1 MLLFQCPDADTS
13 VPFAG
18 LRLFPLTPNLKESN
32 DVFRACVAY
41 VQDEAFTLPLYFPSA
56 LQITKLASAN

>member
-32 DVFRACVAY
+32 DVFRACVSSLWKN
-41 VQDEAFTLPLYFPSA
+41 EAISRDASINLYAVAGS
-56 LQITKLASAN
+56 IM

>member
-1 MLLFQCPDADTS
+1 MLTHQCP
-13 VPFAG
+13 
-18 LRLFPLTPNLKESN
+18 LRLFPLTPNLKESK